1 MEYHTKVFNTSVG
14 KIGTTESHVL
24 VITMCILRGL
34 KGAGVFQRTTLKD
47 ILPKSISSV
56 LCKCV
61 LSVTMNYVILI
72 PVIFFII
79 LSISRCTYIGMQ
91 NAKKKKSEAIM
102 QLAVVYIFSLMQYY
116 FYYTNVTP
124 KTELICFSIIA
135 LYSCFYNLF
144 INLSTI
150 LKIKMDLIPVP
161 VIFYYLSIL
170 LIFLKRNTKYKFL
183 KHPLLKDSYIL
194 YYILFFGIIYL
205 LDYAH
210 TIITN
215 ICKEL
220 NITFIFNKKYK
231 KK

>member
-1 MEYHTKVFNTSVG
+1 
-14 KIGTTESHVL
+14 
-24 VITMCILRGL
+24 
-34 KGAGVFQRTTLKD
+34 
-47 ILPKSISSV
+47 
-56 LCKCV
+56 
-61 LSVTMNYVILI
+61 
-72 PVIFFII
+72 
-79 LSISRCTYIGMQ
+79 MQ

>member
-1 MEYHTKVFNTSVG
+1 
-14 KIGTTESHVL
+14 
-24 VITMCILRGL
+24 
-34 KGAGVFQRTTLKD
+34 
-47 ILPKSISSV
+47 
-56 LCKCV
+56 
-61 LSVTMNYVILI
+61 
-72 PVIFFII
+72 
-79 LSISRCTYIGMQ
+79 MQ
-91 NAKKKKSEAIM
+91 NAKKKKSEGSVIIKKKKIKKNKYGLLYIKSFIYKYSIVKILIILL